1 MKKYFE
7 QLRPMERR
15 LAVGMM
21 VVLIL
26 VFNYIEIWPHFS
38 DWGNA
43 ESKTSQAQQ
52 TLKLY
57 QDAIGQTTT
66 YQRLL
71 KGFEDQGG
79 NVAPEDQAVD
89 MMRAVTEQSAS
100 SGVNIISST
109 RSITHTNS
117 VFFVEQVQTI
127 NVVATDAQLVNF
139 LYDLGNDPAMIRVL
153 DLELQPDGARQHL
166 SAAVQL
172 VASYQKNTGRNLKN
186 ATASAQ

>member
-1 MKKYFE
+1 MKKYLE

-43 ESKTSQAQQ
+43 ESKTNQAQQ

-71 KGFEDQGG
+71 KGVEDQGG

-172 VASYQKNTGRNLKN
+172 VASYQKNSGRNLKT